1 MRLWNDGIANY
12 PERPRGVLILVENLS
27 VPFDRR
33 VWQEALALK
42 AAGYTVSVIC
52 PRGSERDEGYEVLN
66 GVHIHRYR
74 PAREAQT
81 PRGYVLEYGKALLAT
96 FLLTW
101 KVFLTRGFDVI
112 HACNPPDLFFLIGA
126 FFKVLG
132 KKFVFDHHDIGPELY
147 EAKFGRRDRI
157 YRLLVLLEYLT
168 FRLADV
174 SLATNR
180 SYRDIAIERGRMPPS
195 RVFVVRSGPS
205 LERMRILPPDVRL
218 RRGRRFLVGYV
229 GVMGEQEGV
238 DGLLESVRYIV
249 HDLKR
254 RDVHFALVG
263 GGTSLEQMKALA
275 QRLDVAEYVT
285 FTGRAPDELM
295 LRVLNTADV
304 CVNPDRANAMNDKST
319 MNKIMEY
326 MALGKPIVQFDLAEG
341 RYSAQNASLYARP
354 GDTHDFADKV
364 LALLDDSEKRRLM
377 GEFGRRR
384 VLDQLEWRR
393 QVPALLAAYASLWR
407 REEDREYETWAS

>member
-1 MRLWNDGIANY
+1 
-12 PERPRGVLILVENLS
+12 LILVENLP

-42 AAGYTVSVIC
+42 AAGYVVSVIC
-52 PRGSERDEGYEVLN
+52 PQAPDHEKGYELID

-74 PAREAQT
+74 PAAEAAT
-81 PRGYVLEYGKALLAT
+81 PRGYLLEYGKALTATYLLA
-96 FLLTW
+96 W
-101 KVFLTRGFDVI
+101 KVLLTRGFDVI

-126 FFKVLG
+126 FFKLFG

-147 EAKFGRRDRI
+147 EAKFGRRDRL

-168 FRLADV
+168 FRTADV
-174 SLATNR
+174 SLATNA
-180 SYRDIAIERGRMPPS
+180 SYREIAIRRGRMRPS
-195 RVFVVRSGPS
+195 NVFIVRSGPS
-205 LERMRILPPDVRL
+205 IERMRIMPPDVRL
-218 RRGRRFLVGYV
+218 RRGRRYLIGYV

-238 DGLLESVRYIV
+238 DGLLEAVRYIV
-249 HDLKR
+249 RDLGR
-254 RDVHFALVG
+254 TDIHFALVG
-263 GGTSLEQMKALA
+263 GGTSLEGMKALA
-275 QRLDVAEYVT
+275 KRLGVADYVT
-285 FTGRAPDELM
+285 FAGRVPDELM

-341 RYSAQNASLYARP
+341 RFSAQNASLYARP
-354 GDTHDFADKV
+354 GDNRDFAEKIV
-364 LALLDDSEKRRLM
+364 SLLDDSEKRRLM

-407 REEDREYETWAS
+407 TKEDEGYETWTS